1 MRENYTVGM
10 GVSGDAM
17 SSHSS
22 VRHRRL
28 ILASLFFW
36 FLFSPKQIRAIN
48 SSNVV
53 FFSNSGGTGMV
64 GESGAKSARQQPQ
77 KELGKIFGVKVMN
90 VE

>member
-22 VRHRRL
+22 LRHRRL
-28 ILASLFFW
+28 ILASLFFGSYS
-36 FLFSPKQIRAIN
+36 LPQQIRAIN
-48 SSNVV
+48 SSNVI
-53 FFSNSGGTGMV
+53 FFFQFRGGAGMV
-64 GESGAKSARQQPQ
+64 GESGAARQQPQ
-77 KELGKIFGVKVMN
+77 KELGKIFGVKVVN